1 MAGSSGSGV
10 CIRRCYDP
18 RRMSSAPAR
27 IPPILG
33 RVVRGVVWLL
43 LFAVLAAGG
52 AGLISQTWH
61 APGTP
66 ARAELT
72 ATGDAALQLRLDAA
86 TAQLRTI
93 SADVDR
99 LAAEA
104 KTALGEVSSFDPAR
118 LEASLARGDVI
129 AAMVDQET
137 RVLRDGLTGLPGD
150 GPNASLEYSNP
161 TLVRRAA
168 VLAATDAAS
177 SIGGQWRTVTARAGD
192 AANLIARISEHD
204 LTVVDALQ
212 QGVARKYLD
221 AATILDTAI
230 LTVGTIQDLREQLI
244 ASSEPT
250 VLDEWIDRSRAYDVA
265 LQALYAALDDSKG
278 KITIAVQDAR
288 REERLAYANLPPD
301 RRTIIVIVSE
311 VARGGLTQ
319 AVLAIE
325 DAGGHIEAALTET
338 GTAPT
343 TAP

>member
-1 MAGSSGSGV
+1 
-10 CIRRCYDP
+10 
-18 RRMSSAPAR
+18 MSSAPAR
-27 IPPILG
+27 ISPIPG

-43 LFAVLAAGG
+43 LFTVLAAGG

-72 ATGDAALQLRLDAA
+72 FAGDRALQARLDAA
-86 TAQLRTI
+86 TVRLRAI
-93 SADVDR
+93 AADADR
-99 LAAEA
+99 LAGEA
-104 KTALGEVSSFDPAR
+104 KRALSEVSSFDPAR
-118 LEASLARGDVI
+118 LEASLARGDAL
-129 AAMVDQET
+129 AATIDQAA
-137 RVLRDGLTGLPGD
+137 RALRDSLNGLPGD
-150 GPNASLEYSNP
+150 GANASLEYSNP

-168 VLAATDAAS
+168 VLAASDAAS

-204 LTVVDALQ
+204 QTVVEALQ
-212 QGVARKYLD
+212 QGVARRYLD

-230 LTVGTIQDLREQLI
+230 LTVASIQELRKQLI
-244 ASSEPT
+244 ASAQPT

-278 KITIAVQDAR
+278 KITIEVQAAR
-288 REERLAYANLPPD
+288 REERLAYENLPPD
-301 RRTIIVIVSE
+301 RRTIIVIVAE

-325 DAGGHIEAALTET
+325 DAGGHIEAALAET
-338 GTAPT
+338 GAAPT
-343 TAP
+343 VAP